1 MKKLTPIALGEEES
15 KELQEQLGVQE
26 ISTGTPKSADPQ
38 NFPVFSIPVGKKV
51 LIYVPNHVVLD
62 SDGVERLRMDKPYTH
77 NINQGKRY
85 FSYRCIQGISIPN
98 SGLNG
103 RCPLCD
109 GCSDPWDL
117 ANKVIEQKCKTRGM
131 DPANTNDDDVKA
143 IRSAEFSKRVIKDA
157 ERHYTFPIVVFE
169 TVNDD
174 GKTFVKNENN
184 ELKYKIYWYDIS
196 EKLWDEK
203 WAKVVEA
210 LNDEVEEAVTHPG
223 GRFYLLNYIYTPKNG
238 KQQEARDAAKALN
251 ISVRKISNSEKM
263 KAALDKETESWT
275 PAKCRETVLANML
288 YTEDDLQSLADEV
301 LENTRNM
308 LALYENADAPVGIAT
323 ANNGNGGFNLE
334 EVNKGADEAASGEMP
349 IETDMDVE

>member
-51 LIYVPNHVVLD
+51 LVYVPNHVVLD

-77 NINQGKRY
+77 SINQGKRY

-157 ERHYTFPIVVFE
+157 EE
-169 TVNDD
+169 TLHIPD
-174 GKTFVKNENN
+174 
-184 ELKYKIYWYDIS
+184 
-196 EKLWDEK
+196 
-203 WAKVVEA
+203 
-210 LNDEVEEAVTHPG
+210 
-223 GRFYLLNYIYTPKNG
+223 R
-238 KQQEARDAAKALN
+238 
-251 ISVRKISNSEKM
+251 
-263 KAALDKETESWT
+263 
-275 PAKCRETVLANML
+275 
-288 YTEDDLQSLADEV
+288 
-301 LENTRNM
+301 
-308 LALYENADAPVGIAT
+308 GI
-323 ANNGNGGFNLE
+323 
-334 EVNKGADEAASGEMP
+334 
-349 IETDMDVE
+349 